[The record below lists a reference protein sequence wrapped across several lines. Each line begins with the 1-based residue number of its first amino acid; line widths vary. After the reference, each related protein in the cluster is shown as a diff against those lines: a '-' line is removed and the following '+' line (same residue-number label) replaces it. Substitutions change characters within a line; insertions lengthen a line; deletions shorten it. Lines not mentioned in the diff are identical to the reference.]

1 MEFFLFWGMCLFP
14 SGLLALF
21 PTPYLVLEEWRKVGG
36 EKNFSLLCQQLL
48 NNPALGQELSNT
60 VSSTKKGDACGDVL
74 LENTTGPQSGTK
86 WNKEICKKKQRHMWS
101 ERRPV
106 HYWHKTLHKIL
117 RLLDSTQHKHC
128 CTVKPHKEH
137 SLMCKIWL
145 TLTYQTMQWG
155 KLKRLA
161 LSKTNMQITPCT
173 LPWKAATG
181 LFLLRQSLSRKLTMD
196 LIQAKLNL

>member
-1 MEFFLFWGMCLFP
+1 MSTVIKQPSPRTRTIQHCIQHQKRRRVWGC
-14 SGLLALF
+14 AAWKYNR
-21 PTPYLVLEEWRKVGG
+21 PTIRYKMKQRDM
-36 EKNFSLLCQQLL
+36 Q
-48 NNPALGQELSNT
+48 
-60 VSSTKKGDACGDVL
+60 KK
-74 LENTTGPQSGTK
+74 T
-86 WNKEICKKKQRHMWS
+86 RHMWS
-101 ERRPV
+101 ERCPV